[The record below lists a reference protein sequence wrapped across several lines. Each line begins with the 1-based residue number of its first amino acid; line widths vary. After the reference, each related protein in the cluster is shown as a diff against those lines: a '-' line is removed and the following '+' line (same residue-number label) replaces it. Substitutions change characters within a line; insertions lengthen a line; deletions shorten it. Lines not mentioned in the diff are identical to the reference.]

1 MHPETASPT
10 TGLAVAFTQPGGPE
24 VLHVARVPV
33 AEPGSGEVR
42 VRVEAAAVHPSDIAI
57 RAGMMPIAG
66 PPPHIPGMAYAGV
79 VEAIGPDSLWRT
91 GDRVMGM
98 ALPSSPYGGAYRERL
113 VAPDDTLGAVPDHID
128 LDQAATLPMNGHTAI
143 QAMRVLDLPPGS
155 TVVVTGAA
163 GALGAI
169 ILPLAAAEGLRVIG
183 VCSDDDRP
191 IVLER
196 GAASTVA
203 RGDDLAERLVV
214 HAGGPVDAAVD
225 LAVIDDAIL
234 PAVRPGGVVVTLRGW
249 AGSGDSGARV
259 VPVMVPREWHAGRQL
274 QKLADARYLTRPLE
288 IFTPHRAEE
297 AHARV
302 QSGRLRSGVV
312 IDFR

>member
-10 TGLAVAFTQPGGPE
+10 TGLAVAFTQPGGPD
-24 VLHVARVPV
+24 VLHVTRVPV
-33 AEPGSGEVR
+33 AEPGPGEVR

-66 PPPHIPGMAYAGV
+66 PPPHVPGMAYAGV
-79 VEAIGPDSLWRT
+79 VEATGTGSAWRT

-98 ALPSSPYGGAYRERL
+98 ALPSSPYGGAYRERI
-113 VAPDDTLGAVPDHID
+113 VAPDDTLAAVPDHIR

-143 QAMRVLDLPPGS
+143 QAMRVLDLAAGS
-155 TVVVTGAA
+155 TIVVTGAA
-163 GALGAI
+163 GALAAI
-169 ILPLAAAEGLRVIG
+169 LLPLAAAAGLRVIG
-183 VCSDDDRP
+183 VCADDDHDT
-191 IVLER
+191 VLQR
-196 GAASTVA
+196 GATSVVT
-203 RGDDLAERLVV
+203 RGDDLAARVLS

-225 LAVIDDAIL
+225 LAVVDEAIV

-249 AGSGDSGARV
+249 AGAEDSGARI
-259 VPVMVPREWHAGRQL
+259 VPVMVPREWRAGRQL
-274 QKLADARYLTRPLE
+274 EMLADAPYITRPVE
-288 IFTPHRAEE
+288 TFAPHRAAQ
-297 AHARV
+297 AHARI